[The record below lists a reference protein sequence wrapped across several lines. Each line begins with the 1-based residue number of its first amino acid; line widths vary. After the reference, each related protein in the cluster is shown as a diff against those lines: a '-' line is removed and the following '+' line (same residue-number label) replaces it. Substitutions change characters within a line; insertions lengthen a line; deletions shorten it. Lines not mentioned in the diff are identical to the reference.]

1 MTQEPSDNIFAG
13 ENTKKL
19 RQRRKTEKPLSLKAQ
34 AVKCLARREY
44 SRSELARK
52 LTRLSEEVIDN
63 DELEH
68 LLDELQEKGYLS
80 DERFARSF
88 TRTKAARTGN
98 LKLIAQMKEKGLSS
112 EVIREVI
119 QEEAGSELERAK
131 ALWQRKFGVPADDYK
146 GYAKQV
152 RYLLSRGFSLQ
163 AAKAAIASGSQVSFD
178 EEDY

>member
-1 MTQEPSDNIFAG
+1 
-13 ENTKKL
+13 
-19 RQRRKTEKPLSLKAQ
+19 
-34 AVKCLARREY
+34 
-44 SRSELARK
+44 
-52 LTRLSEEVIDN
+52 
-63 DELEH
+63 
-68 LLDELQEKGYLS
+68 
-80 DERFARSF
+80 
-88 TRTKAARTGN
+88 
-98 LKLIAQMKEKGLSS
+98 MKEKGLSS

>member
-1 MTQEPSDNIFAG
+1 M
-13 ENTKKL
+13 
-19 RQRRKTEKPLSLKAQ
+19 SLKAQ

-52 LTRLSEEVIDN
+52 LTRLSEEAIDN

-112 EVIREVI
+112 EVIREAI